1 MKDQEIHVLE
11 QYDINVNSTRK
22 VRGAV
27 LCDTKQGLMLLRK
40 LETSPKRILVLC
52 RLLECLKENG
62 FDRIDCIVA
71 NREEQWISVTQEGES
86 YVLKRWF
93 AGKECDICKEDDV
106 LKAVRNLAEIHRILR
121 NVNLCGEEKNTLI
134 LTGEDLRN
142 TFDRHNREMKKVRAF
157 IRTKVEKGDFE
168 LLFLKYFDAMYE
180 LARAATQRLEASEYE
195 TLLTQSRRE
204 GHYTHGDYNY
214 HNLLMTGRGIAT
226 TNFEHFHQDV
236 QITDLYYFIRKTME
250 KNQWSARLCNRMLE
264 AYDRV
269 CPLSEHELTFLAICI
284 SYPEKFWKAANS
296 YYRGSKVFIPMKSLE
311 KLEVS
316 VRQMEMRK
324 QFLEQT
330 FSFRL

>member
-22 VRGAV
+22 IRGAV

-40 LETSPKRILVLC
+40 LETSPKRISILSGLC
-52 RLLECLKENG
+52 ECLKENG

-71 NREEQWISVTQEGES
+71 NRENQFISVTQEGES
-86 YVLKRWF
+86 YILKRWF
-93 AGKECDICKEDDV
+93 AGKECDICKEDEI
-106 LKAVRNLAEIHRILR
+106 LKAVQNLAEMHRILR
-121 NVNLCGEEKNTLI
+121 NVNLCDEENNAVI

-142 TFDRHNREMKKVRAF
+142 TYNRHNREMKKVRAF

-180 LARAATQRLEASEYE
+180 LAQAAAQKLEASAYE
-195 TLLTQSRRE
+195 SLLIQSRQE

-214 HNLLMTGRGIAT
+214 HNLLMTVRGIAT

-236 QITDLYYFIRKTME
+236 QITDLYYFMRKTME
-250 KNQWSARLCNRMLE
+250 KNQWSAELGNRMLE

-269 CPLSEHELTFLAICI
+269 CSLSEQELIFLAISI

-296 YYRGSKVFIPMKSLE
+296 YYRGSKVFIPIKSLE

-324 QFLEQT
+324 QFLEQI